1 VLAHVE
7 EHAQLSSQKHGE
19 LQYVVAASRGWSRSD
34 LLIRLDLPADADI
47 QMFVEHAAQ
56 QLADG
61 YPAEYLTGY
70 AAFCNIVVRVRE
82 GVLVPRPETESLV
95 QMAGDFIIEEDR
107 PSTIVLDLC
116 SGSGAV
122 ALALAA
128 RLPQVAVVGL
138 ELDPISVS
146 CSRESALDAGL
157 SERVKFVQGNV
168 LVAWGLTL
176 PDFRSRTDV
185 IVSNPP
191 YVCEQR
197 LLPAHK
203 SSPLE
208 PVGALYGGASGM
220 IFYRR
225 IIAQARDWLRPGGL
239 LLLEIDDGLEKG
251 ILDLFER
258 YGLQGGRWS
267 PTSEGCRAT
276 RRHVEQN
283 EHVQL
288 YLA

>member
-1 VLAHVE
+1 LTLREVIAHAE
-7 EHAQLSSQKHGE
+7 QRAQLSSQKHGE
-19 LQYVVAASRGWSRSD
+19 LQYVVAVTRGWSRSD

-47 QMFVEHAAQ
+47 QVFVEHVAK

-61 YPAEYLTGY
+61 YPAEYLTGC
-70 AAFCNIVVRVRE
+70 ATFCDILIRVRE
-82 GVLVPRPETESLV
+82 GVLVPRPETEHLV

-107 PSTIVLDLC
+107 PSAFALDLC

-128 RLPQVAVVGL
+128 RLPQVVVVGL

-146 CSRESALDAGL
+146 CSLESALDLGL
-157 SERVKFVQGNV
+157 SERVRFVQGNV
-168 LVAWGLTL
+168 LTAWGLTL
-176 PDFRSRTDV
+176 ADFRSRTDV

-197 LLPAHK
+197 LLPAHE

-208 PVGALYGGASGM
+208 PVRALYGGTSGM
-220 IFYRR
+220 LFYRR

-239 LLLEIDDGLEKG
+239 LLLEIDDGLEQG
-251 ILDLFER
+251 ILGLFER

-267 PTSEGCRAT
+267 PDLRGLPRYAEARRA
-276 RRHVEQN
+276 E
-283 EHVQL
+283 
-288 YLA
+288 

>member
-1 VLAHVE
+1 LTLREVLAHAE
-7 EHAQLSSQKHGE
+7 QRAQLSSQKHGE

-47 QMFVEHAAQ
+47 QVFVEHVAK

-61 YPAEYLTGY
+61 SPAEYLTGY
-70 AAFCNIVVRVRE
+70 AAFCDIVVRVRE

-95 QMAGDFIIEEDR
+95 QMGRDFIIEEDR
-107 PSTIVLDLC
+107 PSAIALDLC

-146 CSRESALDAGL
+146 CSRESALDLGL

-168 LVAWGLTL
+168 LAAWGLTL
-176 PDFRSRTDV
+176 TDFRNCTDV
-185 IVSNPP
+185 VVSNPP

-197 LLPAHK
+197 LLSARE

-208 PVGALYGGASGM
+208 PVRALYGGASGM
-220 IFYRR
+220 VFYRR

-239 LLLEIDDGLEKG
+239 LLLEIDDGLERG

-267 PTSEGCRAT
+267 PDLRGLPRYAEARRA
-276 RRHVEQN
+276 E
-283 EHVQL
+283 
-288 YLA
+288 